1 MRAILS
7 ASIFCTLVSANV
19 PSLAQTLPAP
29 PPPLSDS
36 YKGADAVFTNW
47 SGVDI
52 YPGPSADQP
61 RYSVRYTICNLDP
74 KNGLLFLWAKPAVL
88 TGFKNPLPP
97 GKCMDSIRDSTNF
110 VADYNAPIL
119 FTQSNQSKQASTY
132 LPISNGNG
140 DMTSRAQGWF
150 SSGEQGSIIDFTIH
164 TSVNSDGNTSYSITW
179 AHGTP
184 IIGVSM
190 NVSRDVLQGIAQDLS
205 KLTGVRI
212 TTNYADE
219 IITKDDY
226 SRLGKDAR
234 EALYLEFSPSE
245 QEPKRFEFKVDTAR
259 THNAS
264 GAILFIDS
272 NHELIYS
279 APYESS

>member
-7 ASIFCTLVSANV
+7 ASIFCTLVFANAPSSAQ
-19 PSLAQTLPAP
+19 ALPAT

-97 GKCMDSIRDSTNF
+97 GKCMDSIRDSTKF

-132 LPISNGNG
+132 LPIPSGNA
-140 DMTSRAQGWF
+140 DTTSRAQGWF

-190 NVSRDVLQGIAQDLS
+190 DVSRDVLQGIAQDLS
-205 KLTGVRI
+205 KLTKVSI
-212 TTNYADE
+212 TTNYANE

-226 SRLGKDAR
+226 SRLSKDAQ
-234 EALYLEFSPSE
+234 EALYLEFTPSE
-245 QEPKRFEFKVDTAR
+245 REPKRFDFRVNTTK

-264 GAILFIDS
+264 GSILFIDS
-272 NHELIYS
+272 NHQLIYS
-279 APYESS
+279 VPYGSS

>member
-7 ASIFCTLVSANV
+7 ASIFCTLVFADV
-19 PSLAQTLPAP
+19 PSWPQTLPAP

-97 GKCMDSIRDSTNF
+97 GKCMDSTRDSTKF

-132 LPISNGNG
+132 LPVSSGNAG
-140 DMTSRAQGWF
+140 TTSRVQGWF
-150 SSGEQGSIIDFTIH
+150 SSGEQGSIIDFMIR
-164 TSVNSDGNTSYSITW
+164 TSSDSDGNTLYSITW
-179 AHGTP
+179 THGTP

-190 NVSRDVLQGIAQDLS
+190 DVSRDVLQGVAQALS
-205 KLTGVRI
+205 KLTGVNI
-212 TTNYADE
+212 TSNYASD
-219 IITKDDY
+219 IITKEDY
-226 SRLGKDAR
+226 ARLGKDAS
-234 EALYLEFSPSE
+234 EALYLEFAPSE
-245 QEPKRFEFKVDTAR
+245 QGLKRFEFKVNTTSR
-259 THNAS
+259 HTTS
-264 GAILFIDS
+264 GAILFVDS
-272 NHELIYS
+272 NHQLVYS
-279 APYESS
+279 VPYGPS

>member
-7 ASIFCTLVSANV
+7 ASIFCTLVCAGV

-88 TGFKNPLPP
+88 TGFKNALPP
-97 GKCMDSIRDSTNF
+97 GKCMDSIRDSTKF
-110 VADYNAPIL
+110 IADYNAPIL

-132 LPISNGNG
+132 LPISG
-140 DMTSRAQGWF
+140 DNANTTSRVQGWF

-164 TSVNSDGNTSYSITW
+164 TSIDSDGNTTYSITW

-190 NVSRDVLQGIAQDLS
+190 DVSRDVLQGIAQDLS
-205 KLTGVRI
+205 KLTGVSI
-212 TTNYADE
+212 TTSYANE

-226 SRLGKDAR
+226 GRLSKDAR

-245 QEPKRFEFKVDTAR
+245 LQTKKFEFKVNVAKANNT
-259 THNAS
+259 S

-272 NHELIYS
+272 NHQLIYS
-279 APYESS
+279 APYG

>member
-7 ASIFCTLVSANV
+7 ASIFCTLVFANV

-97 GKCMDSIRDSTNF
+97 GKCMDSIRDSTKF

-132 LPISNGNG
+132 LPISSGNT
-140 DMTSRAQGWF
+140 DTTSRVQGWI

-164 TSVNSDGNTSYSITW
+164 TSIDSDGNTSYSITW

-190 NVSRDVLQGIAQDLS
+190 DVSRDVLQGIAQELS
-205 KLTGVRI
+205 KLTSVNI
-212 TTNYADE
+212 TTNYANE

-226 SRLGKDAR
+226 GRLNKDAR
-234 EALYLEFSPSE
+234 EALYLEFSPTG
-245 QEPKRFEFKVDTAR
+245 QEPRKFEFRVNIAKTR
-259 THNAS
+259 NTS

-272 NHELIYS
+272 NHQLIYS
-279 APYESS
+279 VPYGSS